1 MFESDLPPYSIQ
13 DFSLFIDVTVL
24 IDNATIYLGVLTRPL
39 RFEDIVKKLI
49 QLGKCARK
57 IHDLCL

>member
-24 IDNATIYLGVLTRPL
+24 IDNATINLGVLTRPL

-49 QLGKCARK
+49 QLGKCTRK
-57 IHDLCL
+57 IDDLCL

>member
-13 DFSLFIDVTVL
+13 DLSLFIDVTVL
-24 IDNATIYLGVLTRPL
+24 IDNATINLGVLTRPL

-49 QLGKCARK
+49 QLGKCTRK
-57 IHDLCL
+57 IDGLRL